1 MGPER
6 KLWYALKR
14 NTPGITWNRIE
25 NISLPGMPDL
35 LGYNANRHFFTVELK
50 VVKSNKIRF
59 SPHQIAFHTTHPQNT
74 FILAKHH
81 SQGCLKL
88 FPGSIV
94 HELLREGFA
103 CLSVA
108 RESWPTVLARLSA
121 C

>member
-59 SPHQIAFHTTHPQNT
+59 SAHQIAFHTTHPQNT
-74 FILAKHH
+74 FILVKHH

-103 CLSVA
+103 CSSVA
-108 RESWPTVLARLSA
+108 RGSWPPVLACLSA